1 MRVHLKAIGSVGFLC
16 VCLLSVSM
24 VCAQEVSI
32 EEKREKAQ
40 AYFQR
45 GELLVEEGKY
55 IEAADAFT
63 QAYETMPHPSVLA
76 NVAYC
81 YDKAGNI
88 PKAVEIFRK
97 YMKLYEGEADTEAA
111 RERLQELKQR
121 IGEIQITCPADP
133 CQVTIDGMVSGEAP
147 FKAILDPGVHWV
159 EAVAGDT
166 VYKRISVTV
175 QEEHTVVLAMTPAQ
189 PEIQNTPAPPN
200 PQEMASVPRVQSSSK
215 IEKQGKSKGKMFGVP
230 FWVASGT
237 TIAALGVTVVFG
249 VRTLTLRND
258 YNDSGYTDNNLKED
272 GEQAKKITNIMTIVT
287 GASAATACV
296 FGILDV
302 LAHRER
308 KQAARNTRISL
319 VPERSGAV
327 ISLNRQF

>member
-1 MRVHLKAIGSVGFLC
+1 MHVRLKTIGSVGFLC
-16 VCLLSVSM
+16 VCLLAVSM
-24 VCAQEVSI
+24 VQAQGISI

-40 AYFQR
+40 AYFQQ
-45 GELLVEEGKY
+45 GELLVEKGEY
-55 IEAADAFT
+55 IQAAEAFT

-88 PKAVEIFRK
+88 PKAVEVFRK
-97 YMKLYEGEADTEAA
+97 YMALYEGEADTEAA

-121 IGEIQITCPADP
+121 IGEIEITCPTDP
-133 CQVTIDGMVSGEAP
+133 CRVMIDGKVSGEAP
-147 FKAILDPGVHWV
+147 FRAILDPGVHWV

-189 PEIQNTPAPPN
+189 PEVQDTPPP
-200 PQEMASVPRVQSSSK
+200 PKPVEMASVPRIKSSSK
-215 IEKQGKSKGKMFGVP
+215 IEKQSKKKMFGVP

-237 TIAALGVTVVFG
+237 TIAALGVTGVFG

-258 YNDSGYTDNNLKED
+258 YNDSGYTDKNLKED

-287 GASAATACV
+287 GTSAATACV
-296 FGILDV
+296 FGILDI
-302 LAHRER
+302 LAHKER
-308 KQAARNTRISL
+308 KQSAGNTRISL
-319 VPERSGAV
+319 VPKRNGAV
-327 ISLNRQF
+327 ISLKRQF